1 MAQKAIID
9 SNAISPMIRMEEIT
23 VKVPKGLPGPYL
35 KKKIEDLV
43 REEELKWALFER
55 CKEELSLSKE
65 DLEELERAREMAW
78 CETKKKY
85 GDYFILERF

>member
-1 MAQKAIID
+1 
-9 SNAISPMIRMEEIT
+9 MIKMEEIT

-55 CKEELSLSKE
+55 CKEELSISKE
-65 DLEELERAREMAW
+65 DLEELERAREKAW
-78 CETKKKY
+78 CETKTKY
-85 GDYFILERF
+85 GL